1 MARMVKFNKLT
12 DYCPYVNVLSC
23 PIWKEAL
30 FNLELEPCGID
41 EECIELLEAERER
54 EGLEDDC

>member
-1 MARMVKFNKLT
+1 MVKKKLT
-12 DYCPYVNVLSC
+12 DYCPYVNPPSC

-41 EECIELLEAERER
+41 EECIELLEVEK
-54 EGLEDDC
+54 EGQEGEE